1 MENKKPSPIV
11 LGRAKRRAAT
21 ADGCDGVESSSGR
34 TGFMLAIGSQVIMS
48 TVIAQLGG
56 GITGFGPFSDVP
68 STEES
73 VNCPELLYDFLIEDR
88 AGG

>member
-56 GITGFGPFSDVP
+56 GITRFNPMLDVFSAERSIDGPKFFYS
-68 STEES
+68 
-73 VNCPELLYDFLIEDR
+73 FFIED
-88 AGG
+88 GDWC